1 MALRRHPRASL
12 VSISTNHR
20 CNAFMSIRILPDQL
34 IHQIAAGEVI
44 ERPASVL
51 KELIENSL
59 DAGAR
64 RIDVDIEEGGVRLC
78 RVRDDGC
85 GIERD
90 ELALALSRHATSKI
104 VTIDDLE
111 RVGTLGFRGEA
122 LPSIASVS
130 RMRLISRGT
139 DSAMG
144 YAVAADN
151 GRLSALEPAAHAVG
165 TTVEV
170 RDLFFNV
177 PARRKFLRAERT
189 ETQHIT
195 RMVERLALS
204 RFQTAFSL
212 STGRRAVGDYPAAT
226 TQLERERRVA
236 QIVGEEFIANA
247 LYVEHES
254 AGCRLHGWLCQ
265 PTFARAQPDLQHF
278 YLNGRMLRD
287 RLVASAIRLGYRDVM
302 FNGRHPA
309 FVLFMDID
317 PQQVDVNAHPAKLEV
332 RFRDGRHVHDFLFRS
347 VERALRDTYAGAT
360 SLAAPPASANAL
372 SPVGGGAGV
381 APVADMWPAR
391 GPGSGSARGTLGWG
405 APASGRPGSGGERW
419 RGAAW
424 GGSGSDMRG
433 PGMSG
438 LGMPGAGSPAGP
450 QAYRDPSILAAR
462 PDGAA
467 GMDGLAADGPVADD
481 RDARDAGAG
490 VGSACA
496 GGGIME
502 PPLAQAPP
510 LGFALAQLHGIYIL
524 SQAPDGLIL
533 VDMHAAH
540 ERTTYERMKA
550 ALADGE
556 IASQPLLV
564 PVSMAVSPGEADVL
578 EEHAESLLRAGLE
591 LLRSGPG
598 SIQVRAVPAFLAAID
613 LEVLVRRIAAD
624 LSADGVSHGVQEA
637 LNELLG
643 TMACHG
649 AVRAHRNLTVPE
661 MNALL
666 REMERTVRSDQCNH
680 GRPTWTYVSLGEL
693 DRMFLRGR

>member
-1 MALRRHPRASL
+1 MP
-12 VSISTNHR
+12 
-20 CNAFMSIRILPDQL
+20 IRVLPEQL

-59 DAGAR
+59 DAGSR
-64 RIDVDIEEGGVRLC
+64 RIDIDIEEGGTKLC

-104 VTIDDLE
+104 ASIDDLE

-130 RMRLISRGT
+130 RTKVTSRSPGST
-139 DSAMG
+139 VG
-144 YAVAADN
+144 YSVSSDN
-151 GRLSALEPAAHAVG
+151 GTLSELEPAPHAVG

-204 RFQTAFSL
+204 RFDTAFSL
-212 STGRRAVGDYPAAT
+212 SASRRSLADFPAASS
-226 TQLERERRVA
+226 QVERERRVA
-236 QIVGEEFIANA
+236 QIVGDEFMANA

-254 AGCRLHGWLCQ
+254 SGCRLTGWLCQ
-265 PTFARAQPDLQHF
+265 PTYARAQPDLQHF

-287 RLVASAIRLGYRDVM
+287 RLIGSAIRLGYRDVM
-302 FNGRHPA
+302 FHGRHPA
-309 FVLFMDID
+309 FVLFMEID
-317 PQQVDVNAHPAKLEV
+317 PRQVDVNAHPAKLEV
-332 RFRDGRHVHDFLFRS
+332 RFRDGRHIHNFLFKT
-347 VERALRDTYAGAT
+347 VERVLRETYAGAAT
-360 SLAAPPASANAL
+360 ATAPPTDANSLVPPTESVSMWPMRGPNQAPLGLRVSESAPPAYFRQMS
-372 SPVGGGAGV
+372 SP
-381 APVADMWPAR
+381 APLIQHQPQ
-391 GPGSGSARGTLGWG
+391 
-405 APASGRPGSGGERW
+405 ASGPVP
-419 RGAAW
+419 AAE
-424 GGSGSDMRG
+424 
-433 PGMSG
+433 
-438 LGMPGAGSPAGP
+438 
-450 QAYRDPSILAAR
+450 
-462 PDGAA
+462 
-467 GMDGLAADGPVADD
+467 
-481 RDARDAGAG
+481 
-490 VGSACA
+490 SAP
-496 GGGIME
+496 E
-502 PPLAQAPP
+502 TPP

-540 ERTTYERMKA
+540 ERTTYERMKQ
-550 ALADGE
+550 ALANGGV
-556 IASQPLLV
+556 ASQPLLV
-564 PVSMAVSPGEADVL
+564 PLSVSVSPAEADVL
-578 EEHAESLLRAGLE
+578 EEHAPALNRLGLDIV
-591 LLRSGPG
+591 RSGPAG
-598 SIQVRAVPAFLAAID
+598 VQIRAVPAFLAAKD
-613 LEVLVRRIAAD
+613 LDELLRRVSAD
-624 LSADGVSHGVQEA
+624 LSTDGTTRGIEEA
-637 LNELLG
+637 LNEVLG

-649 AVRAHRNLTVPE
+649 AVRAHRNLAVPE

-680 GRPTWTYVSLGEL
+680 GRPTWTYVSLSDL

>member
-1 MALRRHPRASL
+1 MP
-12 VSISTNHR
+12 
-20 CNAFMSIRILPDQL
+20 IRVLPEQL

-64 RIDVDIEEGGVRLC
+64 RIEIEIEDGGTKLC

-104 VTIDDLE
+104 ASIDDLE

-130 RMRLISRGT
+130 RTKITSRSPGN
-139 DSAMG
+139 AVG
-144 YAVAADN
+144 YAVFSDN
-151 GRLSALEPAAHAVG
+151 GTLSELEPAAHAVG

-204 RFQTAFSL
+204 RFETAFSL
-212 STGRRAVGDYPAAT
+212 SAARRSLGDFPAASS
-226 TQLERERRVA
+226 QLERERRVA
-236 QIVGEEFIANA
+236 QIVGDEFMANA

-254 AGCRLHGWLCQ
+254 SGCRLTGWLCQ
-265 PTFARAQPDLQHF
+265 PTYARAQPDLQHF

-287 RLVASAIRLGYRDVM
+287 RLIGSAIRLGYRDVM
-302 FNGRHPA
+302 FHGRHPA
-309 FVLFMDID
+309 FVLFMEID
-317 PQQVDVNAHPAKLEV
+317 PRQVDVNAHPAKLEV
-332 RFRDGRHVHDFLFRS
+332 RFRDGRHVHDFLFKT
-347 VERALRDTYAGAT
+347 VERVLRETYAGAANAAMPPTDANSLVPQSASMVAAST
-360 SLAAPPASANAL
+360 SMWPSRGPNQASLGLRVSESSPPAYFQRPSAFPL
-372 SPVGGGAGV
+372 SEPQAQ
-381 APVADMWPAR
+381 M
-391 GPGSGSARGTLGWG
+391 
-405 APASGRPGSGGERW
+405 PASQPET
-419 RGAAW
+419 
-424 GGSGSDMRG
+424 
-433 PGMSG
+433 
-438 LGMPGAGSPAGP
+438 
-450 QAYRDPSILAAR
+450 
-462 PDGAA
+462 
-467 GMDGLAADGPVADD
+467 
-481 RDARDAGAG
+481 
-490 VGSACA
+490 
-496 GGGIME
+496 
-502 PPLAQAPP
+502 PP

-540 ERTTYERMKA
+540 ERTTYEKMKL
-550 ALADGE
+550 ALADGG

-564 PVSMAVSPGEADVL
+564 PLSVSVAPAEAEVL
-578 EEHAESLLRAGLE
+578 DEHAPALSRLGLDIV
-591 LLRSGPG
+591 RSGPA
-598 SIQVRAVPAFLAAID
+598 SVQIRAVPAFLAARD
-613 LEVLVRRIAAD
+613 LDELLRRISAD
-624 LSADGVSHGVQEA
+624 LSADGTTRGVEEA
-637 LNELLG
+637 LNEVLG

-649 AVRAHRNLTVPE
+649 AVRAHRNLAVPE

-680 GRPTWTYVSLGEL
+680 GRPTWTYVSLGDL

>member
-1 MALRRHPRASL
+1 MP
-12 VSISTNHR
+12 
-20 CNAFMSIRILPDQL
+20 IRVLPEQL
-34 IHQIAAGEVI
+34 IHQIAAGEVV

-51 KELIENSL
+51 KELIENSI

-64 RIDVDIEEGGVRLC
+64 RIEVEIEEGGVRLC
-78 RVRDDGC
+78 RVRDDGG
-85 GIERD
+85 GIDRD
-90 ELALALSRHATSKI
+90 ELVLALARHATSKI
-104 VTIDDLE
+104 TTIDDLE

-130 RMRLISRGT
+130 RMRLVSR
-139 DSAMG
+139 SAHAPHA
-144 YAVAADN
+144 YAIDADN
-151 GRLSALEPAAHAVG
+151 GAVTSPAPAAHPVG

-189 ETQHIT
+189 ETQHIA

-204 RFQTAFSL
+204 RFEIALSL
-212 STGRRAVGDYPAAT
+212 AAGRRSLADYPAAMSRVE
-226 TQLERERRVA
+226 QERRVA
-236 QIVGEEFIANA
+236 QVVGDEFIANA

-254 AGCRLHGWLCQ
+254 AGCRLTGWLCQ
-265 PTFARAQPDLQHF
+265 PTYARAQPDLQHF

-302 FNGRHPA
+302 FHGRHPA
-309 FVLFMDID
+309 FVLFMELD
-317 PQQVDVNAHPAKLEV
+317 PTQVDVNAHPAKLEV

-347 VERALRDTYAGAT
+347 VERALRATYAGAPG
-360 SLAAPPASANAL
+360 AAPP
-372 SPVGGGAGV
+372 PTD
-381 APVADMWPAR
+381 ADSLLPPGQAAMRMWPAKGQSSFGLR
-391 GPGSGSARGTLGWG
+391 VSEPPPPAYIHSASARE
-405 APASGRPGSGGERW
+405 AAASLST
-419 RGAAW
+419 
-424 GGSGSDMRG
+424 
-433 PGMSG
+433 
-438 LGMPGAGSPAGP
+438 
-450 QAYRDPSILAAR
+450 
-462 PDGAA
+462 
-467 GMDGLAADGPVADD
+467 PVDT
-481 RDARDAGAG
+481 
-490 VGSACA
+490 
-496 GGGIME
+496 
-502 PPLAQAPP
+502 QAPP

-550 ALADGE
+550 ALGAGP

-564 PVSMAVSPGEADVL
+564 PVSISVASAEADL
-578 EEHAESLLRAGLE
+578 FEEHAATLARAGLE
-591 LLRSGPG
+591 VVRSGPT
-598 SIQVRAVPAFLAAID
+598 SVQVRSVPAFLAPMD
-613 LEVLVRRIAAD
+613 LDELVRRIGAD
-624 LSADGVSHGVQEA
+624 LSADGATRGIEEA
-637 LNELLG
+637 LNEVLG

-680 GRPTWTYVSLGEL
+680 GRPTWTYVSLGDL